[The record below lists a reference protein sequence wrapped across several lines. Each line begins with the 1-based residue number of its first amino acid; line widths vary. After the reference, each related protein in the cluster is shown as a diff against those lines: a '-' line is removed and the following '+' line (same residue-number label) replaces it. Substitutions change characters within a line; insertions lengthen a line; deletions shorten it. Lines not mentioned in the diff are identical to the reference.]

1 MEAYDQLKKSGGDG
15 KNTTKVQK
23 LIITQLQ
30 WLFTKGGVHF
40 LMSLN
45 SMGTLAHC

>member
-1 MEAYDQLKKSGGDG
+1 MEAYDRLKQSGGDG

-23 LIITQLQ
+23 LIIMWLQ
-30 WLFTKGGVHF
+30 ILFTEGGVHF

-45 SMGTLAHC
+45 LMETLSHC